1 MDAALLSDKKISSLF
16 QVIERFREEYPEMPA
31 QRNERKVRRRIE
43 LTTTGESRWRT
54 STSPGCIA
62 AKRPEN
68 LRLCVKK
75 VLALRAGGEV
85 CYACGRAFDLGTA
98 FADG

>member
-43 LTTTGESRWRT
+43 LTTTGK
-54 STSPGCIA
+54 SP
-62 AKRPEN
+62 
-68 LRLCVKK
+68 
-75 VLALRAGGEV
+75 AGHNAPGGKSVRRSVE
-85 CYACGRAFDLGTA
+85 RF
-98 FADG
+98 